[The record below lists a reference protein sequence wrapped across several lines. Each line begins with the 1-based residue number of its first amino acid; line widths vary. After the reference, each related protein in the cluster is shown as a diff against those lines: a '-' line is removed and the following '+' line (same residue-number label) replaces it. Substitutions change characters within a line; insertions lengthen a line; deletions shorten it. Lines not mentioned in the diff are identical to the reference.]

1 MDNDYDSLELDE
13 NIEEEQLED
22 EQLEDE
28 ELEDEEIENLDDDS
42 QELIDEEELD
52 NNQEVINNQEIN
64 PRSKD
69 YKKIDQSPDAHM
81 REVGKATLA
90 TPAIGGAANAYNK
103 FTQSNLGKALMNH
116 AGNKLPINPIS
127 NPLNNVGKF
136 NQMGKFQA
144 GNNMSSGSLPASN
157 SSLPTNPLAPKSS
170 SLNMPKNPLDA
181 LITAAGKNGTSGLF
195 GKKTSAVAFLGKK
208 KFLLIKLKLLG
219 VAVGIFGIVFVFIFL
234 CCIFDVDQQNF
245 LELTNW
251 NTSGNTTTSGTVSS
265 DSNFNTSSGNT
276 LDNSILDK
284 IGEDSIAEL
293 TTKIINSGNNLCDG
307 TNVANKLVSLID
319 SVADKGYKIPYGTYS
334 KEDYHIV
341 NSDWGKTNEDGSVT
355 GLNEFGVIDWALN
368 TANINNP
375 ANSMNDYKDRTK
387 IIDLVYANPGD
398 LVMFDNKAYI
408 ILQNTGTNIIV
419 AYTDSSGLTYKKYT
433 YNDLSSSAAID
444 MKSYYKDNCKN

>member
-28 ELEDEEIENLDDDS
+28 EIENLDDDI
-42 QELIDEEELD
+42 QESIDEDGLD

-127 NPLNNVGKF
+127 NPLNNIGKF

-144 GNNMSSGSLPASN
+144 GNNMSSGLLPTSN
-157 SSLPTNPLAPKSS
+157 SSLPINSLIPKSS
-170 SLNMPKNPLDA
+170 PLNVPKNPFGA
-181 LITAAGKNGTSGLF
+181 LISATGKNGASSLF
-195 GKKTSAVAFLGKK
+195 GKKTSKVSFLGNK
-208 KFLLIKLKLLG
+208 KFLLLKLKLIGIG
-219 VAVGIFGIVFVFIFL
+219 VGVLAAMFLFIL
-234 CCIFDVDQQNF
+234 ICNILDVDQQNF

-251 NTSGNTTTSGTVSS
+251 NTSGNTTTGETVSS
-265 DSNFNTSSGNT
+265 ESDFNASSGGT

-284 IGEDSIAEL
+284 IGEASIAEL
-293 TTKIINSGNNLCDG
+293 TTKITNSGNNLCNG
-307 TNVANKLVSLID
+307 TNVANKLVTLID
-319 SVADKGYKIPYGTYS
+319 SIDTYGYKIPYGTYS
-334 KEDYHIV
+334 KEDYQII
-341 NSDWGKTNEDGSVT
+341 NPNWGKINEDGSVI

-375 ANSMNDYKDRTK
+375 VININDYKDRTK

-408 ILQNTGTNIIV
+408 ILQNTGTNITV
-419 AYTDSSGLTYKKYT
+419 AYTDSLGLTYKKYA